1 MGAVYQARDL
11 NRRGIL
17 CAVKEMSLSMVPP
30 EERTRAIQNFKIEAK
45 MLWGLSH
52 PNLPAFTNFFAENQ
66 RYFLVMEYI
75 EGQTLEDLLE
85 RQGAP
90 FPERRVLRWAEQLC
104 DVLQYLH
111 SQNPP
116 IIFRDMKPGNIML
129 TRPGH
134 IKLIDFGI
142 ARFFRPTY
150 GPDTQLLGTPGYAPP
165 EQYGTA
171 QTDERSDIYSLGM
184 TLFHLLT
191 NTLSEKG
198 FGVKAKD
205 VRMINPQVSP
215 SVARA
220 LEKATALEPEMRY
233 ENVAAFRLALCG
245 ASSFCFE
252 TGETATEPQELA
264 ELCACYPEEASEYLA
279 NGEIDSWLEDI
290 GEADLARAT
299 RRIRAMY
306 IDPLESVEQ
315 FLHVV
320 VGPNARMRGE
330 AILSTNGYSTNGE
343 KDREAGTALLDH
355 VMAYRE
361 SLPRIFMANRRSS
374 IQISPRR
381 LDFGPVYP
389 PGLSGPLAITIRG
402 YQGLRVSGAI
412 TPSEPWIQVERTEF
426 DGMNTSVNVRIHS
439 RHLQSYTHYQ
449 GFIVISR
456 YEENEQ
462 DIVVTVDADIQGYST
477 LAGRRRPGKT
487 VTPDEDDEDDSE
499 FVIPTLI
506 QSGGHQ
512 LVLESIIDQDE
523 ADDDQVM
530 KYGPSDGQDCWEP
543 CPASPEQLRYQRLGL
558 AFSTALMLGS
568 LWYIWLSGLSSAF
581 LPPNPWF
588 IVVLAGMIP
597 ATTLGALL
605 INHDDVWIA
614 TETIDRVITGMGCAL
629 VFLAPANAV
638 WQILLNIAPGW
649 LQLAVM
655 LLVTALGAAAGTAA
669 TVHRKILATTAWLL
683 KLLRYHIWPIVV
695 MACILGGLLGYFLAA
710 GLAAGGFTLL
720 GILLGIGIVSGLIL
734 RVDYLLR
741 LQRHP

>member
-1 MGAVYQARDL
+1 M
-11 NRRGIL
+11 
-17 CAVKEMSLSMVPP
+17 
-30 EERTRAIQNFKIEAK
+30 
-45 MLWGLSH
+45 
-52 PNLPAFTNFFAENQ
+52 
-66 RYFLVMEYI
+66 
-75 EGQTLEDLLE
+75 
-85 RQGAP
+85 
-90 FPERRVLRWAEQLC
+90 
-104 DVLQYLH
+104 
-111 SQNPP
+111 
-116 IIFRDMKPGNIML
+116 
-129 TRPGH
+129 
-134 IKLIDFGI
+134 
-142 ARFFRPTY
+142 
-150 GPDTQLLGTPGYAPP
+150 
-165 EQYGTA
+165 
-171 QTDERSDIYSLGM
+171 YSLGM

-191 NTLSEKG
+191 NTLSKKG
-198 FGVKAKD
+198 FGVKEKD

-233 ENVAAFRLALCG
+233 ANVAAFRLALCG
-245 ASSFCFE
+245 ASFFCFE

-279 NGEIDSWLEDI
+279 NGESESWLEDI

-299 RRIRAMY
+299 RRIGAMY

-343 KDREAGTALLDH
+343 KDREVGTALLDH

-449 GFIVISR
+449 AFIVISR

-530 KYGPSDGQDCWEP
+530 KYVPSDGQDCWEP

-558 AFSTALMLGS
+558 AFSTALMLRS
-568 LWYIWLSGLSSAF
+568 LSYISLSRLPSPL
-581 LPPNPWF
+581 LPPNPCF
-588 IVVLAGMIP
+588 ILFLPALIP
-597 ATTLGALL
+597 ATTLRALL
-605 INHDDVWIA
+605 LYPFHASIPPTTLPRLITSTA
-614 TETIDRVITGMGCAL
+614 PPLAVIT
-629 VFLAPANAV
+629 
-638 WQILLNIAPGW
+638 
-649 LQLAVM
+649 
-655 LLVTALGAAAGTAA
+655 
-669 TVHRKILATTAWLL
+669 
-683 KLLRYHIWPIVV
+683 
-695 MACILGGLLGYFLAA
+695 
-710 GLAAGGFTLL
+710 
-720 GILLGIGIVSGLIL
+720 
-734 RVDYLLR
+734 
-741 LQRHP
+741 